1 MLSRIEFSNFRNFR
15 HFSVQGLSR
24 VNLFVG
30 ANNVGK
36 SSVLEGIE
44 LLMSGGD
51 PRILM
56 RLPQRRGE
64 RIRSAAPDRSP
75 SFPQWDISHLFFGH
89 LCRPGAQFTIGGDND
104 AKQTV
109 SCKIV
114 AASYRTDQQQPEQL
128 PVSFEGVEDGLGSDI
143 LGSDI
148 LGPDLALEVSSDR
161 RTLPLRLAISAWGGI
176 SLDMIRRVPQASNP
190 DQGPI
195 NFLGTDT
202 LDNNVLGRLWDSVVL
217 KPEEAQVIQSLQIIE
232 PDLERIAFSSERD
245 VSRASWIFVKLKHS
259 NDRVPL
265 GSMGDGLKRLLALSL
280 VTIRSANG
288 CVLIDE
294 IDTGL
299 HHSVMIGMW
308 QMIIETAQRLN
319 IQVFATT
326 HSLDCVRALAWLYE
340 QHPEYQTEVTLHRLE
355 RGLDSTIRY
364 TLDEI
369 DIAAR
374 QHMEIR

>member
-44 LLMSGGD
+44 LLMAGGD

-64 RIRSAAPDRSP
+64 RVPSSADERSP
-75 SFPQWDISHLFFGH
+75 SSQWDISHLFFGH
-89 LCRPGAQFTIGGDND
+89 LCRPGAQFAIGGDND

-114 AASYRTDQQQPEQL
+114 LASPDREAQL
-128 PVSFEGVEDGLGSDI
+128 LVPRSLLFLGGLEEP
-143 LGSDI
+143 
-148 LGPDLALEVSSDR
+148 GPDLDLEVSSDR
-161 RTLPLRLAISAWGGI
+161 LSTPMRFAISPAGGLTFD
-176 SLDMIRRVPQASNP
+176 SIRRSGTRAPFEQS
-190 DQGPI
+190 PI
-195 NFLGTDT
+195 NFLGTDA
-202 LDNNVLGRLWDSVVL
+202 LDNSLLGKLWDAVVL
-217 KPEEAQVIQSLQIIE
+217 KPEEGQVIQSLQLIE
-232 PDLERIAFSSERD
+232 PGLERIAFSSERD
-245 VSRASWIFVKLKHS
+245 ASRASGIFVKLKHS
-259 NDRVPL
+259 NERVPL

-288 CVLIDE
+288 CLLIDE